1 MMRRLKGLGGVGIG
15 LVGLGLSAGTS
26 CRDEPPPL
34 AYAEDLGDGGRI
46 LPPMP
51 PTQYSLPEK
60 LVSGRAAL
68 TTIDFERI
76 GNAAEAPP
84 PGMPSADD
92 AGAADTSAAEATGD
106 GAMAATPAA
115 APAPTVVTTADFPE
129 TATGVQA
136 LMTSFNEVAA
146 QGDPMKLVDFY
157 AEDQRPDMTEAYRI
171 AVSCVDS
178 AERLIKAVEK
188 QNPQAAQMMRAGMP
202 GLGKR
207 EQMFVVPL
215 ATLTPE
221 SETKATGTLGGA
233 FAGEAVTFRKMDDAW
248 YIDANAAKLL
258 EDIKKE
264 AEKIKPLDA
273 ISEGLENGSLDLA
286 TAQQR
291 LMAWMASLKPS
302 GAEAA
307 PDAAPEA
314 PPAPE
319 EGNP

>member
-1 MMRRLKGLGGVGIG
+1 MMRRSKGLACVGIG

-26 CRDEPPPL
+26 CRDEPPPP
-34 AYAEDLGDGGRI
+34 AYAEDLGEGGRI

-68 TTIDFERI
+68 KTIDFERI
-76 GNAAEAPP
+76 GNAAGPAP

-92 AGAADTSAAEATGD
+92 AGAADAGAVEAGGEATD
-106 GAMAATPAA
+106 VAATPAA
-115 APAPTVVTTADFPE
+115 VPAPTVVTTADFPE
-129 TATGVQA
+129 TAQGVQA

-146 QGDPMKLVDFY
+146 QGDPMKLVDFFT
-157 AEDQRPDMTEAYRI
+157 EDQRPDMTEAYRI
-171 AVSCVDS
+171 AVSVVDR
-178 AERLIKAVEK
+178 AERLMKAVEK

-207 EQMFVVPL
+207 DQMFIAHL

-221 SETKATGTLGGA
+221 SETKATGKLGGA
-233 FAGEAVTFRKMDDAW
+233 FAGKTVTFRKVDDGW
-248 YIDANAAKLL
+248 YIDPNAAKLL
-258 EDIKKE
+258 EEFRKE

-291 LMAWMASLKPS
+291 LLEWMASLKPS
-302 GAEAA
+302 GAEATPA
-307 PDAAPEA
+307 TSEA

-319 EGNP
+319 GGNP

>member
-1 MMRRLKGLGGVGIG
+1 MMRRSKGLACVGIG

-26 CRDEPPPL
+26 CRDEPPPP
-34 AYAEDLGDGGRI
+34 AYAEDLGEGGRI
-46 LPPMP
+46 LPPTP

-68 TTIDFERI
+68 KTIDFERI
-76 GNAAEAPP
+76 GNAADPAP

-92 AGAADTSAAEATGD
+92 AGAADAGAVEAGGEATEVT
-106 GAMAATPAA
+106 TPAA

-157 AEDQRPDMTEAYRI
+157 TEDQRPDMTEAYRI
-171 AVSCVDS
+171 AVSVVDS
-178 AERLIKAVEK
+178 AERLMKAVEK

-207 EQMFVVPL
+207 EQMFIVHL

-233 FAGEAVTFRKMDDAW
+233 FAKEAVTFRKLDDGW
-248 YIDANAAKLL
+248 YIDPNAAKLL
-258 EDIKKE
+258 EEIKKE
-264 AEKIKPLDA
+264 AEKMKPLDA

-291 LMAWMASLKPS
+291 LLEWVASLKPS
-302 GAEAA
+302 GAEAT
-307 PDAAPEA
+307 PEA

-319 EGNP
+319 GVNP